1 LKEDLVELKRL
12 SDDQLVL
19 SAEDQFSLERKT
31 SHSILLHLKEIS
43 RRRVYAK
50 RGFPNL
56 REMLIKHFRQSET
69 AANQRLKSLELMLDV
84 PAVEERLLSG
94 DLNMSTVAM
103 AQRQIRREEKLTGQ
117 EISKE
122 KKIEIVESITNKT
135 MAKAEIELFKLLPE
149 TASHPETY
157 ERRVSEQAT
166 RLNLTVPNDVME
178 MFIRLKEIWAH
189 VDPTMDHVE
198 VIRRSF
204 KMTLQKVDPAQRK
217 TSIKK
222 SSSGSRL
229 KTNIGTSTNINK
241 STNLNT
247 SGNMDLGSNMDLNAR
262 DNSNS
267 KSDSTSNVDAEI
279 TLDSFI
285 NDSCIND
292 FIQRATT
299 SPQVSTRPRQSTQG
313 LTDSVK
319 HRGTKRPTYYRKEL
333 DQALWER
340 AGSQCEFIDEKTA
353 RRCDCRFGLQREH
366 VIPLALGGTNDLSN
380 MQLLCATHNQLRAR
394 AVFGDKKMDAFHARR
409 RI

>member
-1 LKEDLVELKRL
+1 MELKRL

-19 SAEDQFSLERKT
+19 SAENQFAIERKT
-31 SHSILLHLKEIS
+31 SHYILLHLKEIS
-43 RRRVYAK
+43 LRRVYAK
-50 RGFPNL
+50 RGLPNL

-84 PAVEERLLSG
+84 PAVEDRLISG

-103 AQRQIRREEKLTGQ
+103 AQRQINREEKLTGK

-122 KKIEIVESITNKT
+122 KKAEIVESITNKT

-157 ERRVSEQAT
+157 ERRVSEHAT

-178 MFIRLKEIWAH
+178 MLIRLKEIWAH
-189 VDPTMDHVE
+189 IDPTMDHVE

-222 SSSGSRL
+222 SNIDMQNNIDSCTRDSVQRASTSSRS
-229 KTNIGTSTNINK
+229 STLPQK
-241 STNLNT
+241 ST
-247 SGNMDLGSNMDLNAR
+247 
-262 DNSNS
+262 
-267 KSDSTSNVDAEI
+267 
-279 TLDSFI
+279 
-285 NDSCIND
+285 
-292 FIQRATT
+292 QH
-299 SPQVSTRPRQSTQG
+299 

-319 HRGTKRPTYYRKEL
+319 HRGTKRPTYYKREL
-333 DQALWER
+333 DRALWER
-340 AGSQCEFIDEKTA
+340 AQSRCEFIDEKTG

-366 VIPLALGGTNDLSN
+366 VNPLALGGANDLSN

-394 AVFGDKKMDAFHARR
+394 HVFGNKKIDAFQTRKRKLAPEPM
-409 RI
+409 I

>member
-1 LKEDLVELKRL
+1 
-12 SDDQLVL
+12 
-19 SAEDQFSLERKT
+19 
-31 SHSILLHLKEIS
+31 
-43 RRRVYAK
+43 
-50 RGFPNL
+50 
-56 REMLIKHFRQSET
+56 MLIKHFRQSET

-103 AQRQIRREEKLTGQ
+103 AQRQIQREKKLTGQ

-122 KKIEIVESITNKT
+122 KKREIVESITNKT

-178 MFIRLKEIWAH
+178 MLIRLKEIWAH

-198 VIRRSF
+198 VMRRSF

-222 SSSGSRL
+222 SSAANPKININANTNVNSD
-229 KTNIGTSTNINK
+229 TNID
-241 STNLNT
+241 T
-247 SGNMDLGSNMDLNAR
+247 SGNMDVSSNIDEPTNMSLNAQ

-267 KSDSTSNVDAEI
+267 KSDSISNIDAKT
-279 TLDSFI
+279 TLHSSIRDSV
-285 NDSCIND
+285 
-292 FIQRATT
+292 QRSST
-299 SPQVSTRPRQSTQG
+299 SPSSIRPRHPTQS
-313 LTDSVK
+313 LTGSVK
-319 HRGTKRPTYYRKEL
+319 HRGTKRPTYYKREF
-333 DQALWER
+333 DRALWER
-340 AGSQCEFIDEKTA
+340 AQSQCEFIDEKTT

-366 VIPLALGGTNDLSN
+366 VIPLALGGTNDISN

-394 AVFGDKKMDAFHARR
+394 HVFGNKKINAFQTKSRN
-409 RI
+409 

>member
-1 LKEDLVELKRL
+1 
-12 SDDQLVL
+12 
-19 SAEDQFSLERKT
+19 
-31 SHSILLHLKEIS
+31 
-43 RRRVYAK
+43 
-50 RGFPNL
+50 
-56 REMLIKHFRQSET
+56 
-69 AANQRLKSLELMLDV
+69 
-84 PAVEERLLSG
+84 
-94 DLNMSTVAM
+94 
-103 AQRQIRREEKLTGQ
+103 
-117 EISKE
+117 
-122 KKIEIVESITNKT
+122 

-178 MFIRLKEIWAH
+178 MLIRLKEIWAH

-204 KMTLQKVDPAQRK
+204 KITLQKVDPAQRK
-217 TSIKK
+217 SVIKK
-222 SSSGSRL
+222 SS
-229 KTNIGTSTNINK
+229 
-241 STNLNT
+241 
-247 SGNMDLGSNMDLNAR
+247 A

-267 KSDSTSNVDAEI
+267 KSDSISNVDVQTI
-279 TLDSFI
+279 IDSFI
-285 NDSCIND
+285 SDSCIND

-299 SPQVSTRPRQSTQG
+299 SPHGSTQPRQSTQS

-319 HRGTKRPTYYRKEL
+319 HRGTKRPTYYKREF
-333 DQALWER
+333 DRALWER
-340 AGSQCEFIDEKTA
+340 AQSRCEFIDNKTA

-394 AVFGDKKMDAFHARR
+394 HVFGNRKIDAFQARR

>member
-19 SAEDQFSLERKT
+19 SAEDQFALERKT
-31 SHSILLHLKEIS
+31 SHYILLHLKEIS
-43 RRRVYAK
+43 LRRVYAK

-84 PAVEERLLSG
+84 PAVEERLISG

-204 KMTLQKVDPAQRK
+204 KMTLQKVDPTQRK
-217 TSIKK
+217 SAIKK
-222 SSSGSRL
+222 SSGANP
-229 KTNIGTSTNINK
+229 KININA
-241 STNLNT
+241 NT
-247 SGNMDLGSNMDLNAR
+247 
-262 DNSNS
+262 
-267 KSDSTSNVDAEI
+267 NVDAGTTI
-279 TLDSFI
+279 DFYTSDSVQ
-285 NDSCIND
+285 S
-292 FIQRATT
+292 AST
-299 SPQVSTRPRQSTQG
+299 SPDSTLPRQSTQS

-319 HRGTKRPTYYRKEL
+319 HRGTKRPTYYKREF
-333 DQALWER
+333 DRALWER
-340 AGSQCEFIDEKTA
+340 AGSQCEFIDEKTT

-366 VIPLALGGTNDLSN
+366 VIPLALGGANDLSN

-394 AVFGDKKMDAFHARR
+394 RVFGNKKIDAFQIKRR
-409 RI
+409 KFESEATT

>member
-1 LKEDLVELKRL
+1 
-12 SDDQLVL
+12 
-19 SAEDQFSLERKT
+19 
-31 SHSILLHLKEIS
+31 
-43 RRRVYAK
+43 
-50 RGFPNL
+50 
-56 REMLIKHFRQSET
+56 MLIKHFLQSET

-84 PAVEERLLSG
+84 PAVEERLISG

-103 AQRQIRREEKLTGQ
+103 AQRQIQREEKLTGQ

-122 KKIEIVESITNKT
+122 KKTEIVESITNKT

-178 MFIRLKEIWAH
+178 MLIRLKEIWAH

-204 KMTLQKVDPAQRK
+204 KMTLQKIDPAQRK

-229 KTNIGTSTNINK
+229 KTNIGTGTIGTGTNINK

-247 SGNMDLGSNMDLNAR
+247 SGNMDLGSNMDLNSNINVSSNIDAPTNMDSRIDMDLNAR
-262 DNSNS
+262 DKSNS
-267 KSDSTSNVDAEI
+267 KSDSISNVDVQTI
-279 TLDSFI
+279 IDSFI

-292 FIQRATT
+292 VIQRATT
-299 SPQVSTRPRQSTQG
+299 SPQASTRPRQSTRS

-333 DQALWER
+333 DRALWER

-353 RRCDCRFGLQREH
+353 RRCGCRFGLQREH
-366 VIPLALGGTNDLSN
+366 VIPLALGGSNELSN

-394 AVFGDKKMDAFHARR
+394 YVFGNKKIDGFQVRR

>member
-1 LKEDLVELKRL
+1 MQLKRL

-19 SAEDQFSLERKT
+19 SAEDQFALERKT

-43 RRRVYAK
+43 LRRIYAK

-84 PAVEERLLSG
+84 PAVEERLISG

-103 AQRQIRREEKLTGQ
+103 AQRQIKREEKLTGK

-122 KKIEIVESITNKT
+122 KKTEIVESITNKT
-135 MAKAEIELFKLLPE
+135 MAKVEIELFKLLPE
-149 TASHPETY
+149 TASHPETF
-157 ERRVSEQAT
+157 ERRVSEHAT

-178 MFIRLKEIWAH
+178 MLIRLKELWAH

-217 TSIKK
+217 SSIKK
-222 SSSGSRL
+222 SSAANPKINIKSS
-229 KTNIGTSTNINK
+229 TNIGS
-241 STNLNT
+241 S
-247 SGNMDLGSNMDLNAR
+247 S
-262 DNSNS
+262 
-267 KSDSTSNVDAEI
+267 SDSV
-279 TLDSFI
+279 
-285 NDSCIND
+285 
-292 FIQRATT
+292 QRA
-299 SPQVSTRPRQSTQG
+299 STQS
-313 LTDSVK
+313 LTGSVK
-319 HRGTKRPTYYRKEL
+319 HRGTKRPTYYRKQF
-333 DQALWER
+333 DRALWEK
-340 AGSQCEFIDEKTA
+340 AGSRCEFVDEQTG
-353 RRCDCRFGLQREH
+353 RRCDCRFGLQHEH

-394 AVFGDKKMDAFHARR
+394 KVFGDKKIDSYFNC
-409 RI
+409 

>member
-1 LKEDLVELKRL
+1 
-12 SDDQLVL
+12 
-19 SAEDQFSLERKT
+19 
-31 SHSILLHLKEIS
+31 
-43 RRRVYAK
+43 
-50 RGFPNL
+50 
-56 REMLIKHFRQSET
+56 MLIKHFRQSET

-84 PAVEERLLSG
+84 PVVEEHLLSG

-103 AQRQIRREEKLTGQ
+103 AQRQINREEKLTGQ

-122 KKIEIVESITNKT
+122 KKTEIVESITNKT

-178 MFIRLKEIWAH
+178 MLIRLKEIWAH

-198 VIRRSF
+198 VMRRSF

-222 SSSGSRL
+222 SR
-229 KTNIGTSTNINK
+229 T
-241 STNLNT
+241 
-247 SGNMDLGSNMDLNAR
+247 GSNP
-262 DNSNS
+262 
-267 KSDSTSNVDAEI
+267 KTNVDAGTTI
-279 TLDSFI
+279 NSCDSVK
-285 NDSCIND
+285 
-292 FIQRATT
+292 RT
-299 SPQVSTRPRQSTQG
+299 STSSHDSTQLRQPTQS

-319 HRGTKRPTYYRKEL
+319 HRRPKRPTYYKREF
-333 DQALWER
+333 DRALWER
-340 AGSQCEFIDEKTA
+340 AQARCEFIDEKTG

-394 AVFGDKKMDAFHARR
+394 AVFGDKKMDAYQARQR
-409 RI
+409 MKNWLT

>member
-1 LKEDLVELKRL
+1 MELKRL
-12 SDDQLVL
+12 SDDQLVA
-19 SAEDQFSLERKT
+19 SAENQFAIERKT
-31 SHSILLHLKEIS
+31 SHYILLHLKEIS
-43 RRRVYAK
+43 LRRIYAK

-84 PAVEERLLSG
+84 PAVEERLISG

-103 AQRQIRREEKLTGQ
+103 AQRQINREEKLTGK

-122 KKIEIVESITNKT
+122 KKAEIVESITNKT

-157 ERRVSEQAT
+157 ERRVSEHAT

-178 MFIRLKEIWAH
+178 MLIRLKEIWAH
-189 VDPTMDHVE
+189 IDPTMDHVE

-222 SSSGSRL
+222 SGAVSNPKINIDSRS
-229 KTNIGTSTNINK
+229 NADMQTSMNSRT
-241 STNLNT
+241 
-247 SGNMDLGSNMDLNAR
+247 R
-262 DNSNS
+262 DSAQRA
-267 KSDSTSNVDAEI
+267 STS
-279 TLDSFI
+279 
-285 NDSCIND
+285 
-292 FIQRATT
+292 
-299 SPQVSTRPRQSTQG
+299 PTQH

-319 HRGTKRPTYYRKEL
+319 HRGTKRPTYYKREL
-333 DQALWER
+333 DRALWER
-340 AGSQCEFIDEKTA
+340 AQSRCEFIDEKTG

-366 VIPLALGGTNDLSN
+366 VIPLALGGTNELSN

-394 AVFGDKKMDAFHARR
+394 HVFGNKKIDAFQTGGRKLVPEPTV
-409 RI
+409 

>member
-1 LKEDLVELKRL
+1 VELKRL
-12 SDDQLVL
+12 SDDQLVS
-19 SAEDQFSLERKT
+19 SAENQFALERKT
-31 SHSILLHLKEIS
+31 SHYILLHLKEIS
-43 RRRVYAK
+43 LRRVYAK
-50 RGFPNL
+50 RGFPSL

-84 PAVEERLLSG
+84 PAVEERLISG

-103 AQRQIRREEKLTGQ
+103 AQRQIQREEKLTGK

-122 KKIEIVESITNKT
+122 KKTEIVESITNKT

-178 MFIRLKEIWAH
+178 MLIRLKEIWAH

-204 KMTLQKVDPAQRK
+204 KMTLQKIDPAQRK

-222 SSSGSRL
+222 SSAGSNL
-229 KTNIGTSTNINK
+229 KTNVGTSTNI
-241 STNLNT
+241 NT
-247 SGNMDLGSNMDLNAR
+247 SGNMDLSSNINVS
-262 DNSNS
+262 SNI
-267 KSDSTSNVDAEI
+267 DAET
-279 TLDSFI
+279 TLDSSTS
-285 NDSCIND
+285 DS
-292 FIQRATT
+292 IQSAST
-299 SPQVSTRPRQSTQG
+299 SPQGSTRPRQPTQG

-319 HRGTKRPTYYRKEL
+319 HRCTKRPTYYKREF
-333 DQALWER
+333 DRALWER
-340 AGSQCEFIDEKTA
+340 AGSQCEFIDKKTA

-366 VIPLALGGTNDLSN
+366 VIPLALGGSNDLSN

-394 AVFGDKKMDAFHARR
+394 KVFGDAKIEAYRCRR
-409 RI
+409 

>member
-1 LKEDLVELKRL
+1 MELKRL

-19 SAEDQFSLERKT
+19 SAENQFAIERRT
-31 SHSILLHLKEIS
+31 SHYILLHLKEIS
-43 RRRVYAK
+43 LRRVYAK

-84 PAVEERLLSG
+84 PAVEDRLISG

-103 AQRQIRREEKLTGQ
+103 AQRQINREEKLTGK

-122 KKIEIVESITNKT
+122 KKAEIVESITNKT

-157 ERRVSEQAT
+157 ERRVSEHAI

-178 MFIRLKEIWAH
+178 MLIRLKEIWAH

-217 TSIKK
+217 TSINKP
-222 SSSGSRL
+222 SVGSKTANVDAR
-229 KTNIGTSTNINK
+229 TNI
-241 STNLNT
+241 
-247 SGNMDLGSNMDLNAR
+247 
-262 DNSNS
+262 
-267 KSDSTSNVDAEI
+267 DSRSNVDMQ
-279 TLDSFI
+279 TNVDSRTR
-285 NDSCIND
+285 DLAS
-292 FIQRATT
+292 RT
-299 SPQVSTRPRQSTQG
+299 STRPRKSTQH

-319 HRGTKRPTYYRKEL
+319 HRGTKRPTYYKRQL
-333 DQALWER
+333 DRALWER
-340 AGSQCEFIDEKTA
+340 AQSRCEFIDEKTG
-353 RRCDCRFGLQREH
+353 RRCDCRFGLQHEH

-394 AVFGDKKMDAFHARR
+394 KVFGDKKIDSYFNC
-409 RI
+409 